1 MHDHEPAQI
10 VLDGSFTQSKSV
22 HSLRLSLD
30 CTENRKSLR
39 LTFLGLV
46 FSSQD
51 PQIRIS
57 TNVKLKLSLRVLF
70 RHLKIILLQ

>member
-10 VLDGSFTQSKSV
+10 VLDGGFTQSKSV

-39 LTFLGLV
+39 LTF
-46 FSSQD
+46 F
-51 PQIRIS
+51 
-57 TNVKLKLSLRVLF
+57 LRVSCLVH
-70 RHLKIILLQ
+70 RTCKYEYQQMLS

>member
-39 LTFLGLV
+39 LTF
-46 FSSQD
+46 F
-51 PQIRIS
+51 
-57 TNVKLKLSLRVLF
+57 LRVLF
-70 RHLKIILLQ
+70 TGPANTNINKC

>member
-39 LTFLGLV
+39 LTF
-46 FSSQD
+46 F
-51 PQIRIS
+51 
-57 TNVKLKLSLRVLF
+57 LRVSCTVYRIRKYEYQQMLS
-70 RHLKIILLQ
+70 